1 MAFFRKKQPA
11 EKPGETDQP
20 AGAKT
25 ELSPIVSL
33 IVADFAVRAGERL
46 VRRGVERGL
55 LGGKPAPEGRMIR
68 GSSITETVIGTVLAE
83 VARRSVPG
91 AILVGGGLI
100 AKALRDRR
108 LAREEAARAAL
119 PPADADNSA

>member
-1 MAFFRKKQPA
+1 MALFKRKQPV
-11 EKPGETDQP
+11 DQAPDKTADTP
-20 AGAKT
+20 A
-25 ELSPIVSL
+25 LSPIVTL
-33 IVADFAVRAGERL
+33 IVADLAVRAGEKL

-55 LGGKPAPEGRMIR
+55 LDGKLAKTSRVIR
-68 GSSITETVIGTVLAE
+68 GPTFKETILGTVAAE

-108 LAREEAARAAL
+108 LARKAL
-119 PPADADNSA
+119 KAPDQT